1 MGKHFSRRH
10 LLKLAAAGSA
20 ATLPAVAMAAPDRIS
35 SDAVQPTALSLE
47 HELNQCI
54 GELKSILRKMN
65 PDCPIVSGQ
74 IMTDLDGGQWVT
86 VSVKPSCFTG
96 DGDYEILKDDGSCT
110 VSHVRQYPEGVR
122 GGDLYAAPYI
132 DGYVVGPRV
141 IVAERDRI
149 RRVEG

>member
-1 MGKHFSRRH
+1 MGKRVSRRH

-35 SDAVQPTALSLE
+35 SDVVQPTAVSLE

-96 DGDYEILKDDGSCT
+96 DGYYEIRKADGSCT

-122 GGDLYAAPYI
+122 GDLYAAPFI
-132 DGYVVGPRV
+132 DGYTRGPRV
-141 IVAERDRI
+141 IVTERDLV
-149 RRVEG
+149 RRVEA